1 MSINLFEANV
11 PFLFFLEASENPGF
25 LLFSGGADSGSGAF
39 FVNFEHFTPCS
50 RVSIV
55 NFEHLIA
62 DWDWLE
68 MGYLRTC

>member
-1 MSINLFEANV
+1 M
-11 PFLFFLEASENPGF
+11 
-25 LLFSGGADSGSGAF
+25 FSGNIRKLWFSIVFRGCRFCFGSGTS

-50 RVSIV
+50 SVSIV

-68 MGYLRTC
+68 MG